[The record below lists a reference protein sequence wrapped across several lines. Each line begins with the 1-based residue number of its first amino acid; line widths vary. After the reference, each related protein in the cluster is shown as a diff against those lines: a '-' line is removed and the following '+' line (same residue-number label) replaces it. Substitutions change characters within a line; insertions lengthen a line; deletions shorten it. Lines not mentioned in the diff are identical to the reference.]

1 MELKR
6 IDKDVIYRLNEN
18 AEDYSLIYDK
28 PKMEIDED
36 KLNMAFD
43 KAITYYIQSIK
54 NYVYEDYYCQP
65 LESILFERE
74 LLNKTEY
81 QKSETAKDCLIKLN
95 SCLDSLSKET
105 FEEVLNVFKED
116 MVYDLFDEIG
126 YGEQKSLDEWI
137 SRYVW

>member
-1 MELKR
+1 MEMKR
-6 IDKDVIYRLNEN
+6 IDKDVLYRLNEN

-81 QKSETAKDCLIKLN
+81 QKSK
-95 SCLDSLSKET
+95 
-105 FEEVLNVFKED
+105 
-116 MVYDLFDEIG
+116 
-126 YGEQKSLDEWI
+126 
-137 SRYVW
+137 

>member
-1 MELKR
+1 MCRCDKMELKR
-6 IDKDVIYRLNEN
+6 IDKDVFYRLNEN

-65 LESILFERE
+65 LENILFERE
-74 LLNKTEY
+74 LLNKIEY
-81 QKSETAKDCLIKLN
+81 QKSATAKDYLIKLN
-95 SCLDSLSKET
+95 SY
-105 FEEVLNVFKED
+105 FFRNIYYQFLNNERTI
-116 MVYDLFDEIG
+116 LIQG
-126 YGEQKSLDEWI
+126 S
-137 SRYVW
+137 